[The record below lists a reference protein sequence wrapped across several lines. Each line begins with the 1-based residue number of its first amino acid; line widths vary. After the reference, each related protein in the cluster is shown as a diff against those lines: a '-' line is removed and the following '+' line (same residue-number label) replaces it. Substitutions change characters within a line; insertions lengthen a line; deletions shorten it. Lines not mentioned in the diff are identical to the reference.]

1 VDLRVDLRRAKKSS
15 PRPLRFLRRIGV
27 AMGACAAPSAR
38 GRRSIR
44 VQFAAA
50 IPRTLRAG
58 GRNPARQNLHSATLH
73 AGGNL
78 DGAPARRSLGCVP
91 ISFGARPLCLSLAEK
106 VSSA

>member
-1 VDLRVDLRRAKKSS
+1 VRKNLLHDLCIFASERRGHGSLRCAFS
-15 PRPLRFLRRIGV
+15 PRSPFDPLL
-27 AMGACAAPSAR
+27 
-38 GRRSIR
+38 IR
-44 VQFAAA
+44 PPA